1 MVMWMGL
8 AMTVPTRL
16 WLAGVVSQ
24 TRDRHLAD
32 RLLSQV
38 RTCALAVRALLV
50 ATRQM
55 PTLPKQHQTSV
66 SREDQGNSR
75 ERKGMFT
82 GLAGFVYCH
91 GDQAHREA
99 MSR

>member
-75 ERKGMFT
+75 ERKACLQVWQDLCIVT
-82 GLAGFVYCH
+82 VIKRTEK
-91 GDQAHREA
+91 Q
-99 MSR
+99 